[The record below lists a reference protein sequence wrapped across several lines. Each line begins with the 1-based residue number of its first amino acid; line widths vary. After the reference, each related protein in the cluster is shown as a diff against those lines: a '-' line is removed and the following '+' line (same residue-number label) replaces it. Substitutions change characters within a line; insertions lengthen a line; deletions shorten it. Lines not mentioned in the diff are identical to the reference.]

1 MLPTFSHFAG
11 RRVHLGVCGSVAAYK
26 AIELARLFQKAD
38 MFVSSTITEAA
49 CQFISPLTFEG
60 IGASPVYTKMFD
72 DTQNSCFSH
81 LDPGFVADV
90 FVLAPASATTLAR
103 LATGMADTMLAAQSL
118 AFHGPLV
125 LAPAMN
131 PRMWGHPATQANV
144 ALLQQRGATVVG
156 PAGGNVACGEEGVGK
171 LEDINTIFLHTLKAL
186 SPQNL
191 AGKSV
196 LVTLGPTREQWDGV
210 RFWSNP
216 STGHMGGVLALA
228 AWLRGA
234 SVVAVAGPGTKPL
247 PKGIHTVPV
256 TSAKEMFAAAEAHWH
271 KADIGIFTAA
281 VADFSPVPFGPAKF
295 KKTTASQDLT
305 VQFTPNKDILAT
317 LSLAKSNNQK
327 VLGFA
332 AETDNMQERTRGKLL
347 AKKAH
352 LMAGNTI
359 GVPGSG
365 FGSTTNT
372 MFVVDA
378 NGKEEHWE
386 NMSKA
391 DIAWRLLD
399 WLLTL

>member
-1 MLPTFSHFAG
+1 
-11 RRVHLGVCGSVAAYK
+11 
-26 AIELARLFQKAD
+26 
-38 MFVSSTITEAA
+38 
-49 CQFISPLTFEG
+49 
-60 IGASPVYTKMFD
+60 
-72 DTQNSCFSH
+72 
-81 LDPGFVADV
+81 
-90 FVLAPASATTLAR
+90 
-103 LATGMADTMLAAQSL
+103 MLAAQCL
-118 AFHGPLV
+118 AFQGPLV

-131 PRMWGHPATQANV
+131 PRMWAHPATMANV

-156 PAGGNVACGEEGVGK
+156 PAGGNVACGDHGLGK

-186 SPQNL
+186 APKNL
-191 AGKSV
+191 AGKTV

-216 STGHMGGVLALA
+216 STGHMGSMLALA

-234 SVVAVAGPGTKPL
+234 NVVAVTGPGTAPL
-247 PKGIHTVPV
+247 LHGITTVPV
-256 TSAKEMFAAAEAHWH
+256 TSAKEMFEAANDHWPM
-271 KADIGIFTAA
+271 ADIGIFTAA
-281 VADFSPVPFGPAKF
+281 VADFSPIPFGPSKF
-295 KKTTASQDLT
+295 KKATAGQELT
-305 VQFTPNKDILAT
+305 VRFTPNKDILAT
-317 LSLAKSNNQK
+317 LSLAKSTTQK

-332 AETDNMQERTRGKLL
+332 AETECMEERTRGKLQ

-378 NGKEEHWE
+378 NGKEELWE
-386 NMSKA
+386 NTSKA

>member
-1 MLPTFSHFAG
+1 MQATFSYFTG

-26 AIELARLFQKAD
+26 AVELARLFQKAG
-38 MFVSSTITEAA
+38 MPVSATITEAA
-49 CQFISPLTFEG
+49 CKFISPLTFEG
-60 IGASPVYTKMFD
+60 IGASPVYTRMFD

-81 LDPGFVADV
+81 LDPGAIADV
-90 FVLAPASATTLAR
+90 FVLAPVSATTVAHLASGT
-103 LATGMADTMLAAQSL
+103 AQTMLAAQCL

-131 PRMWGHPATQANV
+131 PRMWAHPATQANV
-144 ALLQQRGATVVG
+144 ALLQQRGATLVG
-156 PAGGNVACGEEGVGK
+156 PAGGAVACGDHGLGK

-186 SPQNL
+186 APQNL
-191 AGKSV
+191 AGKTV

-216 STGHMGGVLALA
+216 STGHMGSMLALA

-234 SVVAVAGPGTKPL
+234 TVVAVAGPGTAPL
-247 PKGIHTVPV
+247 PHGITTVSV
-256 TSAKEMFAAAEAHWH
+256 TSAKEMFAAAKAHWLN
-271 KADIGIFTAA
+271 ADMGIFTAA
-281 VADFSPVPFGPAKF
+281 VADFSPVPFGPGKF
-295 KKTTASQDLT
+295 KKAMAGQDLT

-317 LSLAKSNNQK
+317 LSLGKRSTQK

-332 AETDNMQERTRGKLL
+332 AETDSMEERTRGKLH

-386 NMSKA
+386 NTSKA